1 MKTMMMKQMRMRN
14 RSANACKARMC
25 CCCCSMQMMRN
36 DKERSNQHIINIYK
50 KRKKHEKISIHHSIA
65 LRAAS

>member
-1 MKTMMMKQMRMRN
+1 MMKQMRM
-14 RSANACKARMC
+14 RMC

-36 DKERSNQHIINIYK
+36 DKEERSKQHIINIYK
-50 KRKKHEKISIHHSIA
+50 ERKKHEKISIHHSIA

>member
-1 MKTMMMKQMRMRN
+1 MKTMMMKQMRM
-14 RSANACKARMC
+14 RMC

-36 DKERSNQHIINIYK
+36 DKEERSNQHIINIYK
-50 KRKKHEKISIHHSIA
+50 ERQEHEKISIHHSIA